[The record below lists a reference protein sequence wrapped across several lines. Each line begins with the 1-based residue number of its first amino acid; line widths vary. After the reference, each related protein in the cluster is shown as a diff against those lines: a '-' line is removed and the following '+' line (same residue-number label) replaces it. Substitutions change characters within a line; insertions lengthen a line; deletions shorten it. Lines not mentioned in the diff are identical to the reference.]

1 MKKQKEIYKENYY
14 DIVLYQII
22 IISKR
27 LKELPKKKK
36 KKVRQIQTYLTRNYN
51 NRVLKV
57 KMESGRQ
64 YRTLIFKFYRK
75 TLFSTQNSIPSQ
87 TII

>member
-1 MKKQKEIYKENYY
+1 MKKQKETYKENYY
-14 DIVLYQII
+14 DIVPYQII

-36 KKVRQIQTYLTRNYN
+36 KVRHIQTYLTINYN

>member
-14 DIVLYQII
+14 DIVPYQII

-36 KKVRQIQTYLTRNYN
+36 K
-51 NRVLKV
+51 
-57 KMESGRQ
+57 G
-64 YRTLIFKFYRK
+64 K
-75 TLFSTQNSIPSQ
+75 THTDLSN
-87 TII
+87 

>member
-36 KKVRQIQTYLTRNYN
+36 K
-51 NRVLKV
+51 
-57 KMESGRQ
+57 G
-64 YRTLIFKFYRK
+64 K
-75 TLFSTQNSIPSQ
+75 TNTDLSN
-87 TII
+87 